1 MRSKPRPPPP
11 VAWDTAATRGPST
24 AAAPGAASSASTST
38 SQQRL
43 IQTVLAIIAV
53 FTIAHLGVAL
63 HSVRHT
69 QQPTSAS
76 GGANIKTSAVTGGS
90 KPVANAPLSTSTA
103 SNAKAMICLHN
114 VSLERG
120 LAISEQG
127 GGHGAAPHTS
137 FIMFTLVGKDV
148 TQADSEEGWCDPY
161 FTQWAFAKAI
171 ANAFKFAGRHA
182 AVETLFVSVVVLDSS
197 DTDARVCSSG
207 VPLHVFLSAQ
217 LWELLE
223 RPFWPRVALALMSH
237 QYSAASVHLLRIPVG
252 QTACADQSVRIP
264 LGQQAQR
271 HDRNTWFSSEDVL
284 QRLRHAVWDNHAT
297 TGGDHEINNA
307 NSTAIRWGSGARI
320 TQIAWRRSRQSFF
333 KRGPLNVLMLLP
345 SEASALSSPRYETR
359 ALVQHFAD
367 SAKWLQSKFDPV
379 SFAAVRAVSVSST
392 DSNAWKLVASRLHD
406 VDVLVVPAGS
416 LLGALA
422 AVSLAPGAAIVEVA
436 TQDYRPLSARPLYR
450 LATLRASVVLL
461 EPGSVASLSSPNASS
476 CGGRQPA
483 TRLLDGVAI
492 GRRCAAAAT
501 ATAKPKRA
509 AGGLDERSSSQ
520 GRWYHGV
527 KSAAASVWL
536 WRSRF
541 LDIHAFDTRR

>member
-1 MRSKPRPPPP
+1 M
-11 VAWDTAATRGPST
+11 RGPLL
-24 AAAPGAASSASTST
+24 AVAPGAASPPSTST

-63 HSVRHT
+63 HSVGHT
-69 QQPTSAS
+69 QQPTSGT
-76 GGANIKTSAVTGGS
+76 GGANIKASAVTGGGS
-90 KPVANAPLSTSTA
+90 KPVANAPLSISTA
-103 SNAKAMICLHN
+103 SNAKAMICLRN

-120 LAISEQG
+120 LALSEQG
-127 GGHGAAPHTS
+127 SGRGAAPHTS

-148 TQADSEEGWCDPY
+148 TPADFERCDPY

-171 ANAFKFAGRHA
+171 ANAFKFAGLHA

-197 DTDARVCSSG
+197 NEDARVCSGG
-207 VPLHVFLSAQ
+207 VPLHAFLSAQ

-237 QYSAASVHLLRIPVG
+237 QHSAASVHLLRVPVG

-264 LGQQAQR
+264 LGQQPQR
-271 HDRNTWFSSEDVL
+271 HTWFSSEHGL
-284 QRLRHAVWDNHAT
+284 HELRQAVWDNYAII
-297 TGGDHEINNA
+297 GGDHEINKA
-307 NSTAIRWGSGARI
+307 NSTAVRWGSGARI

-333 KRGPLNVLMLLP
+333 KRGPLNVLTLLP
-345 SEASALSSPRYETR
+345 SEASALSSPRYEPR

-367 SAKWLQSKFDPV
+367 SAKWLQSKFDPI

-422 AVSLAPGAAIVEVA
+422 ALSLAPGAAVVEVA
-436 TQDYRPLSARPLYR
+436 TRDYRPLSARLLYR
-450 LATLRASVVLL
+450 QATLRASVVLL
-461 EPGSVASLSSPNASS
+461 EPGSVASLSSPNASI
-476 CGGRQPA
+476 CGRGQPA
-483 TRLLDGVAI
+483 TRLLDGAAI
-492 GRRCAAAAT
+492 GGRCAAAVIAS
-501 ATAKPKRA
+501 AKPKRA
-509 AGGLDERSSSQ
+509 AGGVDERSSQ
-520 GRWYHGV
+520 ARWYHGV